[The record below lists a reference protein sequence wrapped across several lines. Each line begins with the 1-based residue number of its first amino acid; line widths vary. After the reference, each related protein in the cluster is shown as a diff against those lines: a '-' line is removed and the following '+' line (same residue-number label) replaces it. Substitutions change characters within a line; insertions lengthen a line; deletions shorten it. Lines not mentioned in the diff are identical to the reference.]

1 MQFDPLKRRMF
12 IGLVGGAAAWP
23 LVARA
28 QQPTTPV
35 IGFLAGG
42 LASGAEAPVAG
53 FRQGL
58 RQTGYI
64 EGQNLHIAF
73 RWAEGHYERFPQLA
87 AELASL
93 NVAAITAIG
102 APAALA
108 AIATTKTIPIAFISS
123 VDPVK
128 IGLVAGFNR
137 PGGNATG
144 VAFLDSELVGKQF
157 ELLRELLPKAAVVGF
172 LVNPKSANAETQM
185 ASVAGAKQ
193 ALGLEIVV
201 ANAST
206 EHDLETA
213 FAMFAQR
220 RVAALVVGSDPFF
233 YSERALLAA
242 LAAQRALPAI
252 YYDREFVAA
261 GGLMS
266 YGASVTDAY
275 RQAGVFTGHLLKG
288 DKPADLP
295 VQQSVKVE
303 LIVNLKTAKALGI
316 EMPLSLL
323 MRINDAIE

>member
-1 MQFDPLKRRMF
+1 MKRRDF
-12 IGLVGGAAAWP
+12 VALLSGASFAWP
-23 LVARA
+23 LAARG
-28 QQPTTPV
+28 QSMPV
-35 IGFLAGG
+35 IGFLAGS
-42 LASGAEAPVAG
+42 LASAATVPVAD

-58 RQTGYI
+58 RQTGYV

-73 RWAEGHYERFPQLA
+73 RWAEGHYERYPELA

-93 NVAAITAIG
+93 NVSAITAIG

-108 AIATTKTIPIAFISS
+108 AIAATRTIPIAFISS

-128 IGLVAGFNR
+128 VGLVESFNR

-157 ELLRELLPKAAVVGF
+157 ELARELLPKATVVGF
-172 LVNPKSANAETQM
+172 LVNPKSANAETQLATAM
-185 ASVAGAKQ
+185 AAKQ
-193 ALGLEIVV
+193 AFGLDIVV
-201 ANAST
+201 ENAST
-206 EHDLETA
+206 KRDLETA
-213 FAMFAQR
+213 FAAFAQR
-220 RVAALVVGSDPFF
+220 QVAALVVGSDPFF
-233 YSERALLAA
+233 YSERVLLAA

-252 YYDREFVAA
+252 YYDREYVTA

-275 RQAGVFTGHLLKG
+275 RQAGVFTGRFLKG

-295 VQQSVKVE
+295 VQQAVKVE
-303 LIVNLKTAKALGI
+303 LIVNLKAAKALGT

-323 MRINDAIE
+323 LRINETIE